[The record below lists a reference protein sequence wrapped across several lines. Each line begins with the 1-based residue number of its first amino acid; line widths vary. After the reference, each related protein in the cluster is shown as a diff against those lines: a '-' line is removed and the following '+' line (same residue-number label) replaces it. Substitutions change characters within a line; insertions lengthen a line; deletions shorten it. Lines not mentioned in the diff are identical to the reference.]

1 LKKSWSQCDFLI
13 GIRRIAVTLRSAIF
27 WVALLNCWSLSLA
40 DSQSTES
47 IKLIGPTSQTSILP
61 AETRSKIPELARH
74 KRWKEVA
81 EFAQEMTL
89 KSPSDPD
96 GFFWLGT
103 ARLELHDSIGAVQAL
118 RSAQLLGMNR
128 SILHEN
134 LGRAYYDLNQFILF
148 QGQMEEASRLDPLN
162 FRPNYFLGLY
172 HLAIRS
178 DVATALDFF
187 SKATKL
193 EPNDWRSLYQEGR
206 CLELSGK
213 ASESRGYYT
222 RAIRILEKG
231 NEPFGWPFQ
240 GMAHLMI
247 NQDTQQ
253 ALDFA
258 KKAVEREPHE
268 YSNHLT
274 LAQVYERLGNIPEAI
289 REAEIAANQNPNA
302 NAVRYLLFMLY
313 RKAGNQRAAQSELEI
328 FQKLKAIYGSE

>member
-1 LKKSWSQCDFLI
+1 MSCS
-13 GIRRIAVTLRSAIF
+13 ATLWF
-27 WVALLNCWSLSLA
+27 FLLNCWSPPIA
-40 DSQSTES
+40 NGQSGRTIES
-47 IKLIGPTSQTSILP
+47 IEPKSQGPVLP
-61 AETRSKIPELARH
+61 VEMGSRISELAVR

-81 EFAQEMTL
+81 ESAQRKILAE
-89 KSPSDPD
+89 PSDPD
-96 GFFWLGT
+96 GFYWLGT

-118 RSAQLLGMNR
+118 RSAQDLGMSK

-134 LGRAYYDLNQFILF
+134 LGRAYYNLNQFILF
-148 QGQMEEASRLDPLN
+148 QQQMEEASRLDPRS
-162 FRPNYFLGLY
+162 FKPNYFLGLY

-178 DVATALDFF
+178 DVATALTFF
-187 SKATKL
+187 DKATKL
-193 EPNDWRSLYQEGR
+193 APNDWKSLYQEGR
-206 CLELSGK
+206 CLELGGK
-213 ASESRGYYT
+213 SNEALEYYA
-222 RAIRILEKG
+222 RAIRILEKS

-240 GMAHLMI
+240 AMAHLMI
-247 NQDTQQ
+247 NQDPQQ

-289 REAEIAANQNPNA
+289 GEAKVAENQSPNA

-313 RKAGNQRAAQSELEI
+313 RKAGNQQAAQAELEV

>member
-1 LKKSWSQCDFLI
+1 MP
-13 GIRRIAVTLRSAIF
+13 RSAILWF
-27 WVALLNCWSLSLA
+27 LLLNCWGLLIVNGQS
-40 DSQSTES
+40 SQTIELLDP
-47 IKLIGPTSQTSILP
+47 KSQTSISP
-61 AETRSKIPELARH
+61 VEIQSEISELATL

-81 EFAQEMTL
+81 ESAKQKVL
-89 KSPSDPD
+89 KNPSDSE
-96 GFFWLGT
+96 GFYWLGT

-118 RSAQLLGMNR
+118 RSAQRLGMSK

-148 QGQMEEASRLDPLN
+148 QQQMEEASRLNPRS

-172 HLAIRS
+172 HLSIRS
-178 DVATALDFF
+178 DVATALSFF
-187 SKATKL
+187 DRAIAL
-193 EPNDWRSLYQEGR
+193 APNDWKSLYQKGR
-206 CLELSGK
+206 CLELGGK
-213 ASESRGYYT
+213 ASEAREYYA
-222 RAIRILEKG
+222 RAIHSLEES

-247 NQDTQQ
+247 NQDPQQ

-268 YSNHLT
+268 YSNHLV
-274 LAQVYERLGNIPEAI
+274 LAQVYERLENIPEAI
-289 REAEIAANQNPNA
+289 HEAKLAATQNPNA

-313 RKAGNQRAAQSELEI
+313 RRAGDRQAAQAELEI